1 MRDGLRP
8 CSDERTL
15 PSPPR
20 FESFESLLSFEE
32 KKLRLTTEQGK
43 AIERRYGSYAGCKTQ
58 LDPTTPKNDI
68 LHLVESSSW

>member
-1 MRDGLRP
+1 MP
-8 CSDERTL
+8 
-15 PSPPR
+15 
-20 FESFESLLSFEE
+20 FEE